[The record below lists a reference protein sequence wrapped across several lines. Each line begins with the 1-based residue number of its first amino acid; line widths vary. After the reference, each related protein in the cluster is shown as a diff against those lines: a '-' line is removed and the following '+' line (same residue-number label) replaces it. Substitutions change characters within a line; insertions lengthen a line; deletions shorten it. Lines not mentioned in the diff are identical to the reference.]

1 MGRFGTPERMGNLLD
16 RLDSPWFCMCL
27 DTGHSTI
34 TGTKPEDF
42 LRAMGKR
49 IRVLHVQ
56 DTELL
61 DDDHMLPYLGTQEW
75 TPVLRA
81 LAETGF
87 EGALSFE
94 VPGLFWRLSPELL
107 LPALKFAQAVGR
119 HMIREFESNRS

>member
-1 MGRFGTPERMGNLLD
+1 
-16 RLDSPWFCMCL
+16 
-27 DTGHSTI
+27 
-34 TGTKPEDF
+34 
-42 LRAMGKR
+42 MGKR

-61 DDDHMLPYLGTQEW
+61 DDDHMLPYLGAQEW

-107 LPALKFAQAVGR
+107 PALKFAQAVGR